1 MKNTA
6 GMRRAVSC
14 TVAVLIAATALA
26 VTGNSNPGSVA
37 SGSTQR
43 LAEPQIVEQTP
54 DAPPEPGKK
63 KRDTYPFRG
72 VIASMDATER
82 TLTLEGKKVR
92 RLIRLT
98 EMTRI
103 EKHGGPATFAD
114 LQPGDALG
122 GTLRKNTD
130 GVEEALLLRVGPK
143 SDSVNRPRVAGG
155 SGPTKLE
162 VDQP

>member
-26 VTGNSNPGSVA
+26 VTGNPNPGRVL
-37 SGSTQR
+37 SGATLT
-43 LAEPQIVEQTP
+43 LAERTP
-54 DAPPEPGKK
+54 DAPPESGKK

-72 VIASMDATER
+72 VIASLDATER
-82 TLTLEGKKVR
+82 TLMLEGKQVR

-122 GTLRKNTD
+122 GTLRKNSE
-130 GVEEALLLRVGPK
+130 GVEEALLVRVGPR
-143 SDSVNRPRVAGG
+143 SESAPRPRVAGG
-155 SGPTKLE
+155 QGSNKVE